1 MMEVKQAFEYF
12 GLLEQQF
19 WKNLDKK
26 SIEHVTFAGELKPE
40 DMLLYGEFGFALLGL
55 KPAVLVEFC
64 DETINK
70 LYLETV
76 IEPVLFALKS
86 KTLNYHIIRHVK
98 TPESDLN
105 GCIFIY
111 QTEQSTLQELAS
123 ILSNDRASQVT
134 EENMAI
140 ILDYPGHLP
149 NTEKEISSMLSVIYF
164 HDRPN
169 NKGLIALTSFAIQN
183 IEREKA
189 LAHFKHYHSVC
200 KDRLNIDLKLL
211 IQ

>member
-1 MMEVKQAFEYF
+1 MEVKQAFEYF

-26 SIEHVTFAGELKPE
+26 SVEHVTFGGELKPE
-40 DMLLYGEFGFALLGL
+40 DMLLYGEFGFALVGL

-64 DETINK
+64 NEAINK
-70 LYLETV
+70 RYLETV
-76 IEPVLFALKS
+76 VEPVLFALKS

-123 ILSNDRASQVT
+123 IISNNKSSKVT
-134 EENMAI
+134 EESMAT

-169 NKGLIALTSFAIQN
+169 KKGLIALTSFAIQN
-183 IEREKA
+183 IEREKT
-189 LAHFKHYHSVC
+189 LAHFKRYYSVC